1 MIKCALQFE
10 IFTILNSL
18 QFSIKL
24 TQIKCWFL
32 ERGENPE
39 YPRKTSR
46 SRVENQQTQ
55 PTYDAESGNRT
66 RTHWWKASAL
76 TTTPTLRLLL
86 TYITYIHNREFSNFE
101 KPKTQSKCL
110 ALIGV
115 MVNCFYKRPCFPSA
129 HLIYQHAPFFRLYR
143 CSLIPYET
151 DCLLL
156 RSYERWEPCNATKVS
171 SQNPAPITMQ
181 NICKKFAFPD
191 CYGKQLAVLVL

>member
-1 MIKCALQFE
+1 MTKCTLQFE

-24 TQIKCWFL
+24 NQIKCWFL
-32 ERGENPE
+32 ERGENRSTR
-39 YPRKTSR
+39 RKTSR

-55 PTYDAESGNRT
+55 PTYDAKSGNRT
-66 RTHWWKASAL
+66 RD
-76 TTTPTLRLLL
+76 TLVEGEHSHHNANPAPLD
-86 TYITYIHNREFSNFE
+86 IHNIHNREFSNFE

-115 MVNCFYKRPCFPSA
+115 MVNCFCKRPCFPSA

-156 RSYERWEPCNATKVS
+156 RSYESPVMLQTVS
-171 SQNPAPITMQ
+171 SQNLPQLP
-181 NICKKFAFPD
+181 CKTYATNLLS
-191 CYGKQLAVLVL
+191 QIAMVNS